1 MRSSHGK
8 GYRYKALTVLSVTL
22 LSLLAMFS
30 PVSAQDIPVL
40 KVGYVFT
47 THHTPLLVAAT
58 KGDAFKDTGVYLH
71 PLIPKEKYELM
82 ADGKKIA
89 ILDLIANK
97 SGSETATLFA
107 QKHIDLAM
115 ASVTAMM
122 AGIDKGT
129 PVKILGPLQ
138 TEGMA
143 LVMPKDSPIN
153 GWDDLL
159 AAIKASKQPMKI
171 GYHSPTS
178 APKIVLEGALK
189 EAGLKVTGDPNDLS
203 AKVLLVD
210 LKGTPNMIPALNSK
224 QVDGIV
230 GPSPFPEV
238 AVNKGVGKIVMDLRH
253 LPPVGYW
260 YDFPC
265 CVTAA
270 REEIIANHPQV
281 VQKFVEMV
289 ARTSDWCNKNK
300 AEAGELTAKWIGVPV
315 EVGKASS
322 LVFLPNFTDGWM
334 RGAGIYMDI
343 LNSMGNFSGKLKD
356 KKFEDAKPVL
366 FDLRFVNA
374 VKL

>member
-1 MRSSHGK
+1 MRSSHKK
-8 GYRYKALTVLSVTL
+8 GYCSRAVTMVSVTL
-22 LSLLAMFS
+22 LLLLALFS
-30 PVSAQDIPVL
+30 PVCAEEVPEL

-47 THHTPLLVAAT
+47 THHTPLLVAAS
-58 KGDAFKDTGVYLH
+58 KGDESKATGVYLH
-71 PLIPKEKYELM
+71 PLIPKEKYDLM

-89 ILDLIANK
+89 TLDLIANK

-107 QKHIDLAM
+107 QRHIDLAM

-129 PVKILGPLQ
+129 PVKILAPLQ

-143 LVMPKDSPIN
+143 LVVPKDSPIN
-153 GWDDLL
+153 GWDELL
-159 AAIKASKQPMKI
+159 ASIKKAKEPIKI

-178 APKIVLEGALK
+178 APKIVLEGAMK

-203 AKVLLVD
+203 ANVLLVD
-210 LKGTPNMIPALNSK
+210 LKGTANMLPALNSK

-253 LPPVGYW
+253 LPPVGFW

-270 REEIIANHPQV
+270 REDVIAKHPQV
-281 VQKFVEMV
+281 VQKFVEMI

-300 AEAGELTAKWIGVPV
+300 AEAGELTAKWIGVPP

-343 LNSMGNFSGKLKD
+343 LNRMGNFSGKLKD
-356 KKFEDAKPVL
+356 KKFEDTKPTL
-366 FDLRFVNA
+366 FDFRFVNA

>member
-1 MRSSHGK
+1 MHSTRGISPIPGTAMLMAAS
-8 GYRYKALTVLSVTL
+8 LVIVLA
-22 LSLLAMFS
+22 AML
-30 PVSAQDIPVL
+30 PVFGQDVPSL

-47 THHTPLLVAAT
+47 THHTPLIVAAT
-58 KGDAFKDTGVYLH
+58 KGDELKPTGVYLH
-71 PLIPKEKYELM
+71 PLVPREKYELM

-89 ILDLIANK
+89 VLDFIVNK

-107 QKHIDLAM
+107 QKHIDVAM

-129 PVKILGPLQ
+129 PIKILAPLQ
-138 TEGMA
+138 TEGMG
-143 LVMPKDSPIN
+143 LVVPKDSSVK

-159 AAIKASKQPMKI
+159 ALIKTSKVPIKI

-178 APKIVLEGALK
+178 APKIVFEGALK
-189 EAGLKVTGDPNDLS
+189 EAGLKVTGNPNDTS

-210 LKGTPNMIPALNSK
+210 LKGTANMIPALNSK

-238 AVNKGVGKIVMDLRH
+238 AAARGVGTIVVDLRN
-253 LPPVGYW
+253 LPPAGYW
-260 YDFPC
+260 HNFPC

-270 REEIIANHPQV
+270 REEIIAKHPKIV
-281 VQKFVEMV
+281 GKFIEMI
-289 ARTSDWCNKNK
+289 ARTNQWCNKNK
-300 AEAGELTAKWIGVPV
+300 QEAGVITAKWIGVPE

-322 LVFLPNFTDGWM
+322 LVFLTNFTDGWM

-343 LNSMGNFSGKLKD
+343 LNKMGNFTGKLKG
-356 KKFEDAKPVL
+356 KKFEDSKSVL
-366 FDLRFVNA
+366 FDVRFVDQ

>member
-1 MRSSHGK
+1 MHSTHKTADVSRSLMLLAASLALLLA
-8 GYRYKALTVLSVTL
+8 ALTT
-22 LSLLAMFS
+22 
-30 PVSAQDIPVL
+30 VSGQDVPVL
-40 KVGYVFT
+40 KVGYIFT
-47 THHTPLLVAAT
+47 THHTPLMVAAS
-58 KGDAFKDTGVYLH
+58 KGGEFKATDVYMH
-71 PLIPKEKYELM
+71 PLIPMEKYELVV
-82 ADGKKIA
+82 DGKNMA
-89 ILDLIANK
+89 ILDLVVNK
-97 SGSETATLFA
+97 SGAETATLFA

-115 ASVTAMM
+115 ASVTAIM

-143 LVMPKDSPIN
+143 LVMPKDSPIG
-153 GWDDLL
+153 GWNDLVSFV
-159 AAIKASKQPMKI
+159 KESKQPVKI

-203 AKVLLVD
+203 ANVLLVD
-210 LKGTPNMIPALNSK
+210 LKDTSNMIPALNSK
-224 QVDGIV
+224 QVEGIV

-238 AVNKGVGKIVMDLRH
+238 AVTKGVGRIVVDLRN
-253 LPPVGYW
+253 LPPAGYW
-260 YDFPC
+260 HDFPC

-270 REEIIANHPQV
+270 RDEIIAKHPEI

-289 ARTSDWCNKNK
+289 ARTNEWCNKNK
-300 AEAGELTAKWIGVPV
+300 AEAGAITAEWIGVPT

-322 LVFLPNFTDGWM
+322 LVFLPNFNDGWM

-343 LNSMGNFSGKLKD
+343 LNNMENFTGKLKD
-356 KKFEDAKPVL
+356 KKLEDAKPIL
-366 FDLRFVNA
+366 FDLRFINK